1 MTTPT
6 QQVSDAQ
13 SAGQAV
19 ATATPAPVQTPTQIQ
34 PPQPAPQ
41 EPAQTFGLSAQELA
55 RQYSDTKQESLRRKA
70 KIKAL
75 KSLDAQRAE
84 ELAQTAKE
92 RDALKTAAATYE
104 ARLTQLNTK
113 RAEDVLVSELR
124 AAGFTESAA
133 RLLIPALGKHV
144 VIDAESYDITLNKE
158 DLAKAVAEIK
168 PPQPTTA
175 PAVNGAQRLH
185 SLNAAARTEPTSTQP
200 LTWQDRLRIDA
211 ERIAPS
217 KR

>member
-41 EPAQTFGLSAQELA
+41 EPTRSFGMTDAEYA
-55 RQYSDTKQESLRRKA
+55 KQLRDESLKRKG

-75 KSLDAQRAE
+75 KSEVAQRAADLE
-84 ELAQTAKE
+84 QTAKE
-92 RDALKTAAATYE
+92 RDALKTAAADYE
-104 ARLTQLNTK
+104 ARFTQLNTK
-113 RAEDVLVSELR
+113 RSEDALVLKLR
-124 AAGFTESAA
+124 EEGLTEAAA
-133 RLLIPALGKHV
+133 RRLIPSMKQYV
-144 VIDAESYDITLNKE
+144 TVDQKTFDISFDDKGLKE
-158 DLAKAVAEIK
+158 AVAEIK

-175 PAVNGAQRLH
+175 PANTGAQRLH
-185 SLNAAARTEPTSTQP
+185 SLNAAARTEAAPARP
-200 LTWQDRLRIDA
+200 LTAREKMREEARRIRLG
-211 ERIAPS
+211 
-217 KR
+217 K